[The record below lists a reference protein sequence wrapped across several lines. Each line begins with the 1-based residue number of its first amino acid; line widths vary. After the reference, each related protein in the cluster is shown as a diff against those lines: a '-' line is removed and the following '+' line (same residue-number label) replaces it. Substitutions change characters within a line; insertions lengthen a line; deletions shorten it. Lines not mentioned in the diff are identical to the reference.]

1 MGIKRKQPAS
11 SWADEY
17 LQMVEDCENR
27 ESRMSE
33 WEQTFIAS
41 IRTQLESERALTLN
55 QTECL
60 DRVWERVT
68 KNG

>member
-60 DRVWERVT
+60 DRVWEHVT